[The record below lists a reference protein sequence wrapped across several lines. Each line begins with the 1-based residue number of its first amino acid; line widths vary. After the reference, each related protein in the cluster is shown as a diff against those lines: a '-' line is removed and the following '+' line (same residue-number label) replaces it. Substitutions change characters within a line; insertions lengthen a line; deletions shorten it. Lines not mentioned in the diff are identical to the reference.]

1 MSIKQISILAISLL
15 IISCS
20 SNKTEEKDHSHDDH
34 AHHQHEQTE
43 GQAKP
48 KSPRMA
54 AMANIGDNH
63 VHIDYSAPSVRGRQ
77 IFGGLVAY
85 GDVWVTGAHSATSIS
100 FSKDVLLEGQ
110 LIPKGKYALFTIPG
124 EEEWVVIINSNWDMH
139 LADDYDVKEDIMRI
153 TLKPEVLES
162 PVEQLLFEVEETE
175 KGKGII
181 RFRWSDRG
189 FSLGVTLP

>member
-1 MSIKQISILAISLL
+1 MSIKQISVLVFSLL

-20 SNKTEEKDHSHDDH
+20 SNKTEEKGHDHDGH
-34 AHHQHEQTE
+34 AHHQHGQTE
-43 GQAKP
+43 GEAKP

-77 IFGGLVAY
+77 IYGGLVAF

-100 FSKDVLLEGQ
+100 FSKDILLEGQ
-110 LIPKGKYALFTIPG
+110 LIPQGKYALFTIPG
-124 EEEWVVIINSNWDMH
+124 EEDWVVIINSNWEQH
-139 LADDYDVKEDIMRI
+139 LADDYEAKEDIIRI
-153 TLKPEVLES
+153 ALKPEILDT
-162 PVEQLLFEVEETE
+162 PVEQLLFEVKETE
-175 KGKGII
+175 KGKGTI

-189 FSLGVTLP
+189 FSLGVALP